1 MLLNVDGHLPQD
13 VASLLK
19 AGDNEITL
27 RVCGSLKNLMG
38 PHFGSETTRGSAW
51 PGMWKWAPTHQPGA
65 DAYDLMDFGLNEAP
79 VLKIG
84 K

>member
-1 MLLNVDGHLPQD
+1 
-13 VASLLK
+13 
-19 AGDNEITL
+19 
-27 RVCGSLKNLMG
+27 
-38 PHFGSETTRGSAW
+38 
-51 PGMWKWAPTHQPGA
+51 MWKWAPTHQPGA